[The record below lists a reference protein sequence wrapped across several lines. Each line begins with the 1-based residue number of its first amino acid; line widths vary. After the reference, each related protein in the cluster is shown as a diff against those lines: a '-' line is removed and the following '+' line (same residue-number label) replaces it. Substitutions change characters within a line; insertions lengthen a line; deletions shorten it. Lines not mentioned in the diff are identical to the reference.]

1 MDLDRLKQNTPLLLP
16 ACLALLSTLYLLKSS
31 RSTKEKEGMKEI
43 PYPRGSINWPIF
55 GHMLSLGNCPS
66 SRVTQWHNEN
76 GPIIKINMGKQL
88 WVMISDPLLAHEFFV
103 KAGKSTS
110 SRPHH
115 RFSVDILSRYGRGI
129 AFAPY
134 TPKWKGMRK
143 IAVSLFA
150 PESLQNYIN
159 ILEEE
164 ADHLM
169 DRLGDMSGDGK
180 ALDCYKHLQLASL
193 NFILRVTAATRLE
206 SVEDPTFQSI
216 SDLCK
221 YAMIYSGVTGDL
233 VSYIPSLAWIDRLKG
248 TREKMEALISNQRDP
263 IVSKLIEEAMEKEDG
278 SVIKELYEMK
288 EKGTVDEDDI
298 YVFMFGGSDPIT
310 VALYWTLAILSQQP
324 QVQEN
329 LIKELDAWKAR
340 NSVDAV
346 PHFYQDI
353 DQFPY
358 MLCVQKE
365 VQRFRPGN
373 NFGIPRMTTD
383 DVTVQGYFVPKGS
396 MLLSSMW
403 TMHQNKAF
411 YGDPEHFRPER
422 YMDGLKKISAAANAR
437 IEERDHFGF
446 GWGRRICP
454 GIHLS
459 EIQFFNFYVRFFSK
473 FTVVPD
479 LDSEGNLMPVDLN
492 HIIEEGI
499 VSKPMPYKIRI
510 LPRT

>member
-1 MDLDRLKQNTPLLLP
+1 MDLERLKQNTPLLLP
-16 ACLALLSTLYLLKSS
+16 AYLALLSTLYLLKSS
-31 RSTKEKEGMKEI
+31 WSTKEKEGMKEI
-43 PYPRGSINWPIF
+43 PYPHGSISWPIF
-55 GHMLSLGNCPS
+55 GHMLSLRNCPS
-66 SRVTQWHNEN
+66 SKVTQWHNEN
-76 GPIIKINMGKQL
+76 GPIFKINMGNQL
-88 WVMISDPLLAHEFFV
+88 WIMISDPLLAHEFFV
-103 KAGKSTS
+103 KAGSSTS
-110 SRPHH
+110 SRPYH
-115 RFSVDILSRYGRGI
+115 RFNVDIYGRHGRGI
-129 AFAPY
+129 SFTQY
-134 TPKWKGMRK
+134 TPKWKRMRK

-150 PESLQNYIN
+150 PESLRNYIN
-159 ILEEE
+159 ILEAE
-164 ADHLM
+164 ADNLM
-169 DRLGDMSGDGK
+169 DRLRDMSGDGK

-216 SDLCK
+216 SDLCH

-248 TREKMEALISNQRDP
+248 TREKMQALINNQRDP
-263 IVSKLIEEAMEKEDG
+263 IISKLIEEAMKKEDE
-278 SVIKELYEMK
+278 SLIKELYKMK
-288 EKGTVDEDDI
+288 EKGTIDDDDI
-298 YVFMFGGSDPIT
+298 YVSMTGSDPIT

-340 NSVDAV
+340 NSADAV

-365 VQRFRPGN
+365 VQRFRPSTI
-373 NFGIPRMTTD
+373 FGLPHMTTD
-383 DVTVQGYFVPKGS
+383 DVTAQGYFVPKGS
-396 MLLSSMW
+396 MLFSSMW
-403 TMHQNKAF
+403 AMHQNKAF
-411 YGDPEHFRPER
+411 YGDPDRFRPER

-459 EIQFFNFYVRFFSK
+459 EVQFFNFYVRFFSK

-492 HIIEEGI
+492 HIVEEGI
-499 VSKPMPYKIRI
+499 VLKPMPHKIRI